1 MFLYAMLLVAYRRT
15 PSNMHCMI
23 ASELLIAGGLI
34 FAQDRM
40 TVSVQPLALSVIT
53 DAPDVSASR

>member
-15 PSNMHCMI
+15 PSNMHCMF

-40 TVSVQPLALSVIT
+40 AVSVQPLALSVIT